1 MIGSSPRSPLRGRGS
16 PAWRGDSTPPGPR
29 LPRLLAFALGLLV
42 ALAATAQDPVPVPK
56 LAARVT
62 DQTGTLTPAD
72 RARIEAKLAAFEAAR
87 GSQVAVLLVPS
98 LGTETIEEFAGR
110 VADAWQ
116 LGRKGVDDGVLFAV
130 AMQERK
136 MRIHTGRGVQGT
148 LGDAVAKRIIA
159 ELVAPRFR
167 GGDFAGGIDAG
178 VDAIMKAIE
187 GEALPETARRQ
198 PSGGLDGLGSYANLL
213 FLGFFLV
220 PILAMVMRSLFGRL
234 LGSGASA
241 GLTGVAVWLLAG
253 SLAFAV
259 VAAVAAFLFAL
270 AGGSPFS
277 RGARRG
283 GWGGVVVP
291 GGGWGGGSWGGGG
304 GGGFSGGG
312 GGFDG
317 GGASGSW

>member
-1 MIGSSPRSPLRGRGS
+1 MTEALG
-16 PAWRGDSTPPGPR
+16 
-29 LPRLLAFALGLLV
+29 RLLVGAAALIFACA
-42 ALAATAQDPVPVPK
+42 ALAQAPAGEVPVPK
-56 LAARVT
+56 LATRVT
-62 DQTGTLTPAD
+62 DQTGTLTAAD
-72 RARIEAKLAAFEAAR
+72 RERLEEKLRAFEAAK
-87 GSQVAVLLVPS
+87 GSQVAVLMVPTI
-98 LGTETIEEFAGR
+98 GTETIEEFAGR

-148 LGDAVAKRIIA
+148 LGDAVSKRIVA

-178 VDAIMKAIE
+178 VDAILKAIE
-187 GEALPETARRQ
+187 GEALPEPARK
-198 PSGGLDGLGSYANLL
+198 PASGRVDTIDSFGNLL
-213 FLGFFLV
+213 FLGVFLV
-220 PILAMVMRSLFGRL
+220 PVLGMVMRGMFGRL

-241 GLTGVAVWLLAG
+241 GITGVAVWFLLG
-253 SLAFAV
+253 SLAFAL
-259 VAAVAAFLFAL
+259 VAGVIAFFFGLFSGNPL
-270 AGGSPFS
+270 S
-277 RGARRG
+277 RSARRG
-283 GWGGVVVP
+283 GWGGVVIP
-291 GGGWGGGSWGGGG
+291 GGGWGGGGGSWGG